1 MATKPLEEPGVLET
15 DSILVRLMNA
25 HDLEAVVAIDAVAS
39 GRRRPRY
46 FELMLERAVKQA
58 ALQVSLAAEGDGHVV
73 GFVIASL
80 YYGEYGVSEPTA
92 SLDAIGVDKAHR
104 GQHVGK
110 ALLRQLRLNLS
121 ALRVTTL
128 RTEVSWMIL
137 IFSLSS
143 RKRDSHRRTV
153 SAWIVRSTPRV
164 LSDAHLRRIV
174 CQKRLRPLYVVPAAV
189 S

>member
-1 MATKPLEEPGVLET
+1 MKE
-15 DSILVRLMNA
+15 
-25 HDLEAVVAIDAVAS
+25 HDLEAVVAIDAAAS

-58 ALQVSLAAEGDGHVV
+58 ALQVSLAAEVDERVV

-92 SLDAIGVDKAHR
+92 SLDAIGVDKANR

-110 ALLRQLRLNLS
+110 ALLRQLRMNLS

-128 RTEVSWMIL
+128 RTEVSWDNFDL
-137 IFSLSS
+137 LAFF
-143 RKRDSHRRTV
+143 KKEGFAPARRLCLECTLDP
-153 SAWIVRSTPRV
+153 T
-164 LSDAHLRRIV
+164 
-174 CQKRLRPLYVVPAAV
+174 RLD
-189 S
+189 

>member
-1 MATKPLEEPGVLET
+1 MATKPVEEPGVLET
-15 DSILVRLMNA
+15 DSTLVRLMNE

-58 ALQVSLAAEGDGHVV
+58 ALQISLAAEVDGHVV

-104 GQHVGK
+104 GEHVGK

-121 ALRVTTL
+121 AVRVTTL
-128 RTEVSWMIL
+128 RTEVSWDDFDL
-137 IFSLSS
+137 LAFF
-143 RKRDSHRRTV
+143 KKEGFAPAHRLCLDC
-153 SAWIVRSTPRV
+153 A
-164 LSDAHLRRIV
+164 LDATRFE
-174 CQKRLRPLYVVPAAV
+174 C
-189 S
+189 

>member
-1 MATKPLEEPGVLET
+1 MSTKPLEEPGILET
-15 DSILVRLMNA
+15 DRTLVRLMSE
-25 HDLEAVVAIDAVAS
+25 HDLQAVVAIDAAAS

-58 ALQVSLAAEGDGHVV
+58 ALQVSLAAEVDGRVV

-92 SLDAIGVDKAHR
+92 SLDAIGVDKTYR

-128 RTEVSWMIL
+128 RTEVSWDDFDLLAFLKKEGFIPA
-137 IFSLSS
+137 
-143 RKRDSHRRTV
+143 HRLCLGCALDPTQ
-153 SAWIVRSTPRV
+153 
-164 LSDAHLRRIV
+164 L
-174 CQKRLRPLYVVPAAV
+174 
-189 S
+189 

>member
-1 MATKPLEEPGVLET
+1 MSTKPLEEPGILET
-15 DSILVRLMNA
+15 DTTRVRLMNE

-46 FELMLERAVKQA
+46 FELMLERAVKHA
-58 ALQVSLAAEGDGHVV
+58 ALQVSLAAEWDGHVA

-128 RTEVSWMIL
+128 RTEVSWDDFDL
-137 IFSLSS
+137 LAFF
-143 RKRDSHRRTV
+143 KKEGFAPAHRLCLDCALDPTRFE
-153 SAWIVRSTPRV
+153 
-164 LSDAHLRRIV
+164 
-174 CQKRLRPLYVVPAAV
+174 
-189 S
+189 

>member
-1 MATKPLEEPGVLET
+1 MTTKSLEEPGILET
-15 DSILVRLMNA
+15 DSILVRLMKEQ
-25 HDLEAVVAIDAVAS
+25 DLDTIVKIDAAGG

-46 FELMLERAVKQA
+46 FELMLERSVKQP
-58 ALQVSLAAEGDGHVV
+58 ALQVSLSAEVDGRTV

-92 SLDAIGVDKAHR
+92 SLDAIGVDPENR

-128 RTEVSWMIL
+128 RTEVAWDDFDL
-137 IFSLSS
+137 LGFFKKEGFSPA
-143 RKRDSHRRTV
+143 RRLCLDCPLDPT
-153 SAWIVRSTPRV
+153 
-164 LSDAHLRRIV
+164 RIE
-174 CQKRLRPLYVVPAAV
+174 
-189 S
+189 

>member
-1 MATKPLEEPGVLET
+1 MSTKPLEEPGLLET
-15 DSILVRLMNA
+15 DSTLVRLMNQ
-25 HDLEAVVAIDAVAS
+25 HDLDAVVAIDAIAS

-58 ALQVSLAAEGDGHVV
+58 ALQVSLVAEVDGHVV

-92 SLDAIGVDKAHR
+92 SLDAIGVNKANR
-104 GQHVGK
+104 GQHIGK

-128 RTEVSWMIL
+128 RTEVSWDDFDL
-137 IFSLSS
+137 LAFF
-143 RKRDSHRRTV
+143 KKEGFAPARRLCLDCTLDP
-153 SAWIVRSTPRV
+153 T
-164 LSDAHLRRIV
+164 
-174 CQKRLRPLYVVPAAV
+174 RLE
-189 S
+189 